1 MTTTPAAIDRSR
13 YLQIIRFFVGVI
25 LHVVWWDILLRR
37 IMPRGARRTRPD
49 RLGRIARRFREM
61 AVEMGGVMIKTGQFL
76 SSRVDVLPAEITE
89 ELAWLQDEVTPETLD
104 SIRQV
109 FGEEFGRPPETIF
122 VSFEEEPQAAAS
134 LGQTHRAWLLLD
146 GGRQA
151 VIVKVQR
158 PGIVQTVETD
168 LSALRVVA
176 RWVMLYRPIRR
187 RADVPALVEEFAR
200 TTWEELDYL
209 AEADNAVRFREM
221 FAGDPAVCI
230 PAVYG
235 EFSTR
240 RVLTLEDVE
249 QIKITDL
256 AAIEASGVSC
266 PEVAKRVMDVYLRQI
281 FEEGFFH
288 ADPHPGNLF
297 VRPVGEQPVDG
308 TGRPFQLVFV
318 DFGMVGRIPPS
329 IADQL
334 EEIILALAL
343 RDPHR
348 LVGACEKLGFILPSA
363 DLERVEEAVALM
375 LDQFWGT
382 SMEQLTRIDHTQMRE
397 FASEFRD
404 LLFEL
409 PFQVPQ
415 DFIFLGRAIGI
426 LSGLA
431 TSLDP
436 QFNPWQLVES
446 YSKRL
451 LDDRR
456 RWPGVQRTI
465 HAIGETVRPLLTLP
479 IHLETLLLRANRGDL
494 KLRVAPDRSLERQ
507 LRQIELAARRMVWGI
522 VFAVLLVSGTL
533 LYVNEEAALG
543 RIGWGLAGITL
554 LWLII
559 SGVQHQGGRH

>member
-1 MTTTPAAIDRSR
+1 MT
-13 YLQIIRFFVGVI
+13 
-25 LHVVWWDILLRR
+25 
-37 IMPRGARRTRPD
+37 
-49 RLGRIARRFREM
+49 
-61 AVEMGGVMIKTGQFL
+61 
-76 SSRVDVLPAEITE
+76 
-89 ELAWLQDEVTPETLD
+89 
-104 SIRQV
+104 
-109 FGEEFGRPPETIF
+109 
-122 VSFEEEPQAAAS
+122 
-134 LGQTHRAWLLLD
+134 
-146 GGRQA
+146 
-151 VIVKVQR
+151 
-158 PGIVQTVETD
+158 
-168 LSALRVVA
+168 
-176 RWVMLYRPIRR
+176 
-187 RADVPALVEEFAR
+187 
-200 TTWEELDYL
+200 
-209 AEADNAVRFREM
+209 
-221 FAGDPAVCI
+221 
-230 PAVYG
+230 
-235 EFSTR
+235 STR
-240 RVLTLEDVE
+240 
-249 QIKITDL
+249 
-256 AAIEASGVSC
+256 C
-266 PEVAKRVMDVYLRQI
+266 PRER
-281 FEEGFFH
+281 
-288 ADPHPGNLF
+288 
-297 VRPVGEQPVDG
+297 
-308 TGRPFQLVFV
+308 GRPFQLVFV

-436 QFNPWQLVES
+436 LYNPWQLVDS

-494 KLRVAPDRSLERQ
+494 KLRVAPARSLERQ